1 MFMKIK
7 KVVKAFS
14 ILILFIWL
22 GFYILR
28 ISESLL
34 GDMIGFANI
43 GFFNALLVW
52 AIFKIWKEK
61 TTE

>member
-1 MFMKIK
+1 MFMKK
-7 KVVKAFS
+7 NKVVKAFS

-28 ISESLL
+28 MSESLL

-43 GFFNALLVW
+43 GFFLNVNLGITCDTCREISW
-52 AIFKIWKEK
+52 
-61 TTE
+61 